1 MRGRHSG
8 HQNGNAAQNTSS
20 AGKRKE
26 QLSLLR
32 RPQNEVNT
40 MKFGHVLLAALGL
53 IVIAAVVSPPGTNG
67 ALAQSLPNPYRIV
80 DGWAQL
86 PNGRQMGAVG
96 KVAIDPDGRHIWAV
110 IRCDP
115 LADPARFGDEC
126 RDSKTDSV
134 YKFSPDGKVVTSFGG
149 GMFIWPHGIDV
160 DREGNV
166 WVTDAVAANRTPK
179 GDKRGQQVV
188 KFSPAGKVLMTLGTP
203 GVGGAG
209 ADHFTSPSDIV
220 VAPSGELFVADGHNE
235 DGNNRVVKFSKDGK
249 FIKAWGRTGYAP
261 GEFRTLHAIAMDSRG
276 RIFVGDRANNRIQLF
291 DQEGKFLAQW
301 TQFGRPSG
309 IFFDSRDQIYVADSE
324 SDDVQNPGWEMGI
337 RIGDARSGWISAF
350 IQYPWGDPRETPGTG
365 AEFVAV
371 DREGNLY
378 GGEPRPKKLQKYVR
392 VRP

>member
-1 MRGRHSG
+1 MG
-8 HQNGNAAQNTSS
+8 
-20 AGKRKE
+20 
-26 QLSLLR
+26 
-32 RPQNEVNT
+32 
-40 MKFGHVLLAALGL
+40 FGHVLRVVLGL
-53 IVIAAVVSPPGTNG
+53 AVALASGASFAIDAAVS
-67 ALAQSLPNPYRIV
+67 AQSLPNPYRMV

-96 KVAIDPDGRHIWAV
+96 KVAIDPDGRHIWAI

-126 RDSKTDSV
+126 RDSKTDAV
-134 YKFSPDGKVVTSFGG
+134 YKFGPDGKVVTSFAG
-149 GMFIWPHGIDV
+149 GMFIWPHGIEV

-166 WVTDAVAANRTPK
+166 WVTDAVAPNRTPR

-188 KFSPAGKVLMTLGTP
+188 KFSPTGKVLMTLGTP
-203 GVGGAG
+203 GMPGGG
-209 ADHFTSPSDIV
+209 PDHFTSPSDIV
-220 VAPSGELFVADGHNE
+220 IAPNGDLFIADGHNE
-235 DGNNRVVKFSKDGK
+235 DGNNRVMKFSKDGK
-249 FIKAWGRTGYAP
+249 YIKEWGKTGYAP

-276 RIFVGDRANNRIQLF
+276 RIFVADRANNRIQIF
-291 DQEGKFLAQW
+291 DQEGKFLTQW

-309 IFFDSRDQIYVADSE
+309 IFFDTRDQIYVADSE

-337 RIGDARSGWISAF
+337 RIGDAKSGWISFF

-371 DREGNLY
+371 DRDGNLY

-392 VRP
+392 VR